1 MNIKEIA
8 KLAGVSVASVS
19 RAFNDGG
26 APSKLS
32 EKQRRHIL
40 AICEKHHYCPDIHSQ
55 RMNMRHSNCVALMSH
70 YFVKPVELPHPSIP
84 FDYNF
89 ASTMMGVQSIL
100 QNSDKS
106 LQLVQIT
113 EKFIRKRNHIS
124 MLRSKMF
131 DAVMIWGA
139 LYSDDFVREMLR
151 EKVPVL
157 LLATEL
163 PDCPCSQ
170 IIADDYG
177 GIRSII
183 RDVLDAGHR
192 RLALIVPEEMAS
204 SGLSRKRAM
213 LETLAESGLEP
224 VWCSES
230 PIAFTYQ
237 GGYEAAERILREA
250 PEVTC
255 IVAPNDASACGVIMA
270 LCDRHISIPE
280 QISVTG
286 GDGVAF
292 FGQFKLDS
300 FYLPS
305 YEIGETAAR
314 TALRL
319 IEGEELTSR
328 QILPVTRV
336 YGNSIKKL
344 NE

>member
-26 APSKLS
+26 SPSKLS

-40 AICEKHHYCPDIHSQ
+40 SICEKYHYCPDIHSQ

-70 YFVKPVELPHPSIP
+70 YFVKPVELPHPAIP

-89 ASTMMGVQSIL
+89 ASTMMGVQNIL
-100 QNSDKS
+100 QDSDKS

-113 EKFIRKRNHIS
+113 EEFIRKRNHIS

-170 IIADDYG
+170 IIADDYD
-177 GIRSII
+177 GIRGIV
-183 RDVLDAGHR
+183 RDVLAAGHR
-192 RLALIVPEEMAS
+192 RIALIVPEEAAY

-224 VWCSES
+224 VWCSD
-230 PIAFTYQ
+230 PIHFTYQ
-237 GGYEAAERILREA
+237 EGYNAAQKILREA
-250 PEVTC
+250 PDATC
-255 IVAPNDASACGVIMA
+255 IIAPNDTAACGVIMA
-270 LCDRHISIPE
+270 LCDHHISIPE

-292 FGQFKLDS
+292 FGQFKLDT
-300 FYLPS
+300 FYLPA
-305 YEIGETAAR
+305 YEIGQTAAR

-319 IEGEELTSR
+319 IEGEELISR

-344 NE
+344 NP